1 MLKIGIDAR
10 CLEWQ
15 RGGVARYLINV
26 LLHWQKVTADIKFIL
41 YFENQIPEDDFLKSP
56 LFDLKV
62 IGGPK
67 ILKSSRFFAYLL
79 LMGVQAR
86 NDKVQ
91 IFFSPWYI
99 LPFFLGGIKTIVAA
113 WDISYSTHP
122 THFPFKTRFT
132 TAIWSRL
139 SCRRANGVI
148 TCSDYDAGQI
158 SKFYKIEINKICV
171 VYLAADARFTNI
183 ISQEKINFVR
193 KKYKLPDKFLL
204 SLGAIYTRRNLDVV
218 IKAFE
223 KLPNEYAEFSLVVVG
238 KNVTRP
244 YLDIEKLMNSLILSG
259 RGVYLPWIEDDHLPY
274 IYQSAYAYICTS
286 TVDGETI
293 QLKEAMKSGI
303 PVVTSA
309 LLDRSIGG
317 NGFIINDPTNINE
330 TVATFKSLFDY
341 NGQFGDLI
349 ESGLE
354 WNKKIT
360 WESIADR
367 SLTFI
372 LSKAL

>member
-1 MLKIGIDAR
+1 
-10 CLEWQ
+10 
-15 RGGVARYLINV
+15 
-26 LLHWQKVTADIKFIL
+26 
-41 YFENQIPEDDFLKSP
+41 
-56 LFDLKV
+56 
-62 IGGPK
+62 
-67 ILKSSRFFAYLL
+67 
-79 LMGVQAR
+79 
-86 NDKVQ
+86 
-91 IFFSPWYI
+91 
-99 LPFFLGGIKTIVAA
+99 
-113 WDISYSTHP
+113 
-122 THFPFKTRFT
+122 
-132 TAIWSRL
+132 
-139 SCRRANGVI
+139 
-148 TCSDYDAGQI
+148 
-158 SKFYKIEINKICV
+158 
-171 VYLAADARFTNI
+171 
-183 ISQEKINFVR
+183 
-193 KKYKLPDKFLL
+193 
-204 SLGAIYTRRNLDVV
+204 
-218 IKAFE
+218 
-223 KLPNEYAEFSLVVVG
+223 
-238 KNVTRP
+238 
-244 YLDIEKLMNSLILSG
+244 MNSLILSG

-372 LSKAL
+372 LSNAL